1 MGTGFRVERMA
12 GLLMVGTI
20 TVTHAVLADLFE
32 ELRIDASIDRDALTS
47 GHRWFAGSG
56 RPATVTR

>member
-1 MGTGFRVERMA
+1 MA

-47 GHRWFAGSG
+47 GHRWFAGNG